1 MSDKRC
7 QLCHKHPAM
16 VHFTEVEDG
25 KKRKLHICGGCARA
39 RGLIEEPSPQVQVQ
53 ELVIQISQS
62 PPPVP
67 EAATA
72 VETPDLRCSRCGL
85 SYAAFQRIGRLG
97 CADCYRAFEVP
108 LVPLLR
114 KIHANVVH
122 AGRAPR
128 TYARKVELRQRIDD
142 LRQELD
148 RAVRGEDYERAATL
162 RDAILHIEAEQSA
175 AARAA
180 STDPG
185 GTA

>member
-1 MSDKRC
+1 VSEPRC
-7 QLCHKHPAM
+7 QLCQKNPAA
-16 VHFTEVEDG
+16 VHFTEVEDS
-25 KKRKLHICGGCARA
+25 KKRKLHICRACART

-53 ELVIQISQS
+53 ELVIQISQT
-62 PPPVP
+62 PPPIESAP
-67 EAATA
+67 A
-72 VETPDLRCSRCGL
+72 VETPDLRCGRCGL

-97 CADCYRAFEVP
+97 CPDCYVAFEVP

-128 TYARKVELRQRIDD
+128 TYARKAELRQRVDD

-148 RAVRGEDYERAATL
+148 RAVRGEDYERAAML
-162 RDAILHIEAEQSA
+162 RDAIHRIEVEQSL

-180 STDPG
+180 
-185 GTA
+185 GTEPEGAA